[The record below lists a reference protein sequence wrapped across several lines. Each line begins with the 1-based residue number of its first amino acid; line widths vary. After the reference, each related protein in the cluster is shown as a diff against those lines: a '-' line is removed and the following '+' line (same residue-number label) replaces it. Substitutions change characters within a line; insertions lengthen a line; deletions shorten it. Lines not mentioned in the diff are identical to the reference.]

1 MADRLQYPIKAAND
15 PEGISDPLRDELQWF
30 QPFSEPVRLAAAAAF
45 IAVMAAT
52 TGGIIDPEAL
62 GEGEFTFP
70 EPISPRQVLTTPP
83 QTPGFFSIDPETLGD
98 PLGDKLEWFQ
108 ELSVPVLPEHQTRL
122 GLFVT
127 DPTTLDEGLRDEL
140 QWFQEFSVP
149 VLPEHQTS
157 PGWFTIDSE
166 ISVGGLHWFKE
177 FSLPVLPKHQ
187 VRPGLFVID
196 PATLD
201 DPLRDELQW
210 FQEFSVPVLP
220 PHLFQPA
227 IASVVDPKT
236 IAEVQLDEIQ
246 WFQPLSQPVRRTEGA
261 RYASAL
267 AASGGLID
275 YSSLGAEVITLDE
288 YQPFSEPTRIR
299 QQSDP
304 GFFSTDPETL
314 SESQRDELQWFQEF
328 SIPILPRNPEVEG
341 ANVIVFEPTA
351 VVDDPNMD
359 WLTELYLPQF
369 IIPDDRSG
377 WTIIDPVKS
386 PATGIDPG
394 ISTADVFHIDTRA
407 VLYPAQA
414 SIDPTALDEGLRDEL
429 QWFVPFS
436 EPMKHLP
443 VEPPSFLVDDFN
455 FTVVVVPDVKVD
467 WIEEDEDAKDW
478 TEEAAEATI
487 SDCWEEE
494 DVVSNAWTE
503 EDEC

>member
-1 MADRLQYPIKAAND
+1 MVDRLQYPIKAAND

-30 QPFSEPVRLAAAAAF
+30 QPLSEPVRLSAAAAF
-45 IAVMAAT
+45 VAVMAAT

-62 GEGEFTFP
+62 GEVEN
-70 EPISPRQVLTTPP
+70 
-83 QTPGFFSIDPETLGD
+83 
-98 PLGDKLEWFQ
+98 DKLEWFQ
-108 ELSVPVLPEHQTRL
+108 ELSLPVLPEHQTR
-122 GLFVT
+122 
-127 DPTTLDEGLRDEL
+127 
-140 QWFQEFSVP
+140 
-149 VLPEHQTS
+149 

-177 FSLPVLPKHQ
+177 LSLPVLPKHQ
-187 VRPGLFVID
+187 VRSGLFVTD
-196 PATLD
+196 PTTLD

-210 FQEFSVPVLP
+210 FQELSTPVQP

-227 IASVVDPKT
+227 IASVVDPET

-267 AASGGLID
+267 AASGGLLD
-275 YSSLGAEVITLDE
+275 YSSLGEELITLEE
-288 YQPFSEPTRIR
+288 YQPFSEPILPRHQIE
-299 QQSDP
+299 P
-304 GFFSTDPETL
+304 GWFSIDPETL
-314 SESQRDELQWFQEF
+314 AESQLDELQWFREF
-328 SIPILPRNPEVEG
+328 SLPMLPRNPEVEG
-341 ANVIVFEPTA
+341 VNVIVFEPTA
-351 VVDDPNMD
+351 VIDDPNMD
-359 WLTELYLPQF
+359 WITESNLPQF
-369 IIPDDRSG
+369 IIPDDYSG
-377 WTIIDPVKS
+377 WTIIDPVD
-386 PATGIDPG
+386 PPVTGTDPG
-394 ISTADVFHIDTRA
+394 ISTADVFHIDNRV
-407 VLYPAQA
+407 VLYPAWA
-414 SIDPTALDEGLRDEL
+414 SNDPTTLDEGPRDEL
-429 QWFVPFS
+429 QWFMPFS